1 MSEAFEFHIDRFN
14 VNAMLSVKF
23 QGITGRFGI
32 IKNQEN
38 QAKLWVKW
46 NKYKI
51 SITLWGNGVII
62 LKEKDKGVGVVKC
75 GRGWRS
81 PTSFKVNTHSQKV

>member
-1 MSEAFEFHIDRFN
+1 
-14 VNAMLSVKF
+14 MLSVKF

-51 SITLWGNGVII
+51 SITVWGNGVI
-62 LKEKDKGVGVVKC
+62 
-75 GRGWRS
+75 
-81 PTSFKVNTHSQKV
+81 HS